1 MQANMFTIKVV
12 DDKFGTTSY
21 MVKRIVPKELPDK
34 ASEVE
39 KFIYQDDNIHKSE
52 AWQFKMT

>member
-1 MQANMFTIKVV
+1 MFTIKVV